1 MARIGPGAAL
11 GLAPAALGGAELAL
25 LPLVNDP
32 FVELWLGVI
41 GACGACG
48 VRCGAIGSGGL
59 CMFDGSIFWRGLL
72 FMIGVEF

>member
-48 VRCGAIGSGGL
+48 VRCGAIGSGAFACL
-59 CMFDGSIFWRGLL
+59 TAL
-72 FMIGVEF
+72 FSGEGCCS